1 MAQIDLLTFLVQ
13 DSIAYAPTSLLCL
26 FRTQLP
32 DALCL
37 PERIAA
43 PANSAVS
50 PSHPITGTGPG
61 AAKAGRSGLNT
72 LLDLSP
78 WLSRMETLPG
88 SKLLQ
93 REDITHTIFLRVR
106 G

>member
-43 PANSAVS
+43 PANSAV
-50 PSHPITGTGPG
+50 HLI
-61 AAKAGRSGLNT
+61 
-72 LLDLSP
+72 LS
-78 WLSRMETLPG
+78 LVLAQG
-88 SKLLQ
+88 QQ
-93 REDITHTIFLRVR
+93 RLGEVD
-106 G
+106 